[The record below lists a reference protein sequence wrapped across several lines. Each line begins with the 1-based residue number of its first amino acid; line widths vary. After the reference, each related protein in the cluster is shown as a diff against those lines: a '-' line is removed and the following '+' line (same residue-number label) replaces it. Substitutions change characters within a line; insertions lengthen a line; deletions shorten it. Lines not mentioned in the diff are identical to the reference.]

1 MAQTFRRVN
10 KTRNIDDTADLRK
23 SIKSKQERNL
33 DKHRNGVYSMISP
46 DDEFDEDDLDL
57 DTAFQE

>member
-33 DKHRNGVYSMISP
+33 DKHRNGVYSMIST
-46 DDEFDEDDLDL
+46 DDDVDEDDFDL
-57 DTAFQE
+57 DTSFQE